1 MSRPVRQA
9 PRIGL
14 ALGGGAARGW
24 AHIGVLRA
32 LSRIGVQADVIA
44 GTSIG
49 AVVGGVAM
57 AGKVDALEDWARGL
71 NRRRL
76 VGYLD
81 FRIRAG
87 GLIGGERLL
96 TELKRHLGGT
106 TIESLPL
113 PFTAVATDLVT
124 GHEVWISNGI
134 LVDAMRASMSLPG
147 VFPPWRREGR
157 WLVDGALVNPVPISV
172 CRALGAQMVIAVN
185 LNADVI
191 GKTRRPGTS
200 IPTAAGFDLLTLID
214 EDGEAP
220 PVPSRLD
227 AVVRRVFRREPDQP
241 SLFGTMVG
249 SLGIIMDRITRS
261 RLAGEP
267 PDVHIAPRIGHVG
280 LLEFDRAEELIA
292 EGEAAVQRALPDI
305 RDALAVFGIR
315 GEGPTGPMP

>member
-1 MSRPVRQA
+1 MSQPVRQA

-24 AHIGVLRA
+24 AHIGVMRA

-57 AGKVDALEDWARGL
+57 AGKMDALEDWARGL

-113 PFTAVATDLVT
+113 PFSAVATDLVT

-134 LVDAMRASMSLPG
+134 LIDAMRASMSLPG
-147 VFPPWRREGR
+147 VFPPWRWEGR

-214 EDGEAP
+214 EDGEAA

-227 AVVRRVFRREPDQP
+227 TMVRRVFRREPDQP

-267 PDVHIAPRIGHVG
+267 PDVHITPRIGHVG

-292 EGEAAVQRALPDI
+292 EGEAAVQRALPEI

-315 GEGPTGPMP
+315 GQGPGGPNA